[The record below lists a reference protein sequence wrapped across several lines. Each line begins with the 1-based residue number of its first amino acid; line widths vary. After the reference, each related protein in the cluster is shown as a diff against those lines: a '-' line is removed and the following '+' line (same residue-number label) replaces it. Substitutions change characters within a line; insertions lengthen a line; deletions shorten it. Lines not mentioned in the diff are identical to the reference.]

1 MNVSGSLV
9 LATPLDIQSETMAK
23 LAREFRSITEPAVR
37 QMAQLAETMRHV
49 GEVIARSPYVKAQK
63 TKARLVAFL
72 LSLIVRDRRST
83 VGDAPTSRGVAFDVG
98 TFADHEPPPLVPVLA
113 THRGSNAPNETARVS
128 QLDGHLLEAH
138 SRKALTKE
146 MR

>member
-1 MNVSGSLV
+1 MLTT
-9 LATPLDIQSETMAK
+9 ALDIQSETMAK

-49 GEVIARSPYVKAQK
+49 SEAIARSPYVRAKK

-98 TFADHEPPPLVPVLA
+98 TFTDDEPPTLVPVLS
-113 THRGSNAPNETARVS
+113 THRGSNAPNEMGRVS
-128 QLDGHLLEAH
+128 KLDGHLLEAH